1 MLATHDSLS
10 SYPVKYWILKPFNLM
25 AKCQTKNLTEQ
36 FLEGARS
43 FDLRFAWH
51 RGKWYAAHGIQ
62 IYNVTLEK
70 SLDILIEQ
78 SKKEPLYFRVLCED
92 TFYKKSNTQKLFIR
106 ISDYLSIK
114 EHNLKLLYV
123 GSKQNWFNVYH
134 CEFEEKTANYDSY
147 SQMANDRKNLCER
160 VSRMYELETTDDK
173 INFIG
178 CYESSGIPRLFGL
191 PYPKIAANALTP
203 IAKKIKRKP
212 NDCLVV
218 DFI

>member
-10 SYPVKYWILKPFNLM
+10 GYPVKYWILKPFNFM
-25 AKCQTKNLTEQ
+25 AKCQSKNLTEQ
-36 FLEGARS
+36 FNAGARS
-43 FDLRFAWH
+43 FDLRFAYH
-51 RGKWYAAHGIQ
+51 RGKWWAAHGICLYK
-62 IYNVTLEK
+62 ITLEEV
-70 SLDILIEQ
+70 LDKLMCCSNSEII
-78 SKKEPLYFRVLCED
+78 YFRALAED
-92 TFYKKSNTQKLFIR
+92 TFYKKSDYKKLYADIVSYMSYKNHRLQF
-106 ISDYLSIK
+106 
-114 EHNLKLLYV
+114 LYV
-123 GSKQNWFNVYH
+123 KSKRTWEGIET
-134 CEFEEKTANYDSY
+134 EFVKETANYDTYPS
-147 SQMANDRKNLCER
+147 MGNDRKNLCER

-191 PYPKIAANALTP
+191 PFPKMAANALTP